1 MHPLQEKFQ
10 ITVPNKQETKD
21 DEEWC
26 WGGVDQ
32 RQNASQRYFGPMDAN
47 RSREDGRIDT
57 EFPIKFNTLPPGME
71 IDNQKRVQI
80 ENMPLAIGGR
90 NDVSGKLEAPDSMDR
105 GFTRLEMKGT
115 DDQYTG
121 EHVDHFYGDAG
132 GYVERNNYLDRE

>member
-21 DEEWC
+21 DESWV

-32 RQNASQRYFGPMDAN
+32 RMNASQRYFGPMDPPPCGDII
-47 RSREDGRIDT
+47 EDDPR
-57 EFPIKFNTLPPGME
+57 KFNTLPPGME

-80 ENMPLAIGGR
+80 QSMPLTLSGR
-90 NDVSGKLEAPDSMDR
+90 NDVSGKMDAPESMER

-132 GYVERNNYLDRE
+132 GFVERNNYLDRE